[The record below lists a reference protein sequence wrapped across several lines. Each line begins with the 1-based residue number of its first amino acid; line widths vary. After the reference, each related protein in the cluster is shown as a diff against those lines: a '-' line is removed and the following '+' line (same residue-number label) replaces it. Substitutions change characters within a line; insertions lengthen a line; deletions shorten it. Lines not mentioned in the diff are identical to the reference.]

1 MQLRNEIPD
10 TFWSLFRSVNRDIY
24 IEALLCINE
33 EYQYNNYFLT
43 KETCVQVLSDMNTR
57 KHFKLRWEENE
68 TDFDMLETPSARI
81 LNWLLKAGWLKRI
94 EDYNTLVTNIVIP
107 DYSAVFIDAFERLSQ
122 EDMEETEIYIQNVY
136 ATLFSFQN
144 DSRANLGMLRTA
156 LVNTR
161 RLNKALQDML
171 HNMDKFFARLLEQ
184 QFYGDLLKEHLNGY
198 VEEIVQKKYH
208 ILKTSDNFYIY
219 KMDIKKCLR
228 DMRENE
234 DWIEMIRARAKATGD
249 VKDDV
254 LDLLDMIERGF
265 DDIEHRISNMDREH
279 VKYVRATVTRLN
291 YLLSGETDTKGLV
304 VQLLNQIA
312 AAETERMDD
321 ILGKAGQKMNFSLLE
336 ILSEKSLY
344 KRRKP
349 RKDFISQ
356 MAVEEETEDLDKEDI
371 LRLNRIQMRY
381 SKQQIEEFIEQHME
395 DEVMDAARMEMT
407 DEETFEKLI
416 LAYDYSTR
424 RNSKYM
430 VLEEEPEMVEQGQYR
445 YPALK
450 FVRRRV

>member
-304 VQLLNQIA
+304 VQLLNQMA
-312 AAETERMDD
+312 VAETERMDD

-356 MAVEEETEDLDKEDI
+356 MAVEEETEDLDKDDI

-430 VLEEEPEMVEQGQYR
+430 VLEEELEMVEQGQYR